1 MSAEVI
7 HTKAHSKNL
16 NITLED
22 IAPCLLHNN
31 TFIMTT
37 ITNYGYI
44 LYTLNML
51 KSLKPYGLDKSV
63 FIVAM
68 DERCAMILKKAGY
81 HVFCVHEKSLGKFCP
96 WNMKGYDK
104 ICYYKLELLY
114 RILSLEKNV
123 LLIDGDIVFLKNP
136 IDDILQ
142 WSNETDDIWIQNDTT
157 DDESRKNMC
166 TGYMFIKTSKKMC
179 ELYDCVSEEGQKKY
193 LKCAF
198 DNNDQTYFNDFVKP
212 ECNMNALPLA
222 KYPNGNVFYRVSEE
236 IYDTIIMVHFNWL
249 VGHLK
254 MAKMKEHKMWLLTE
268 DEESF

>member
-1 MSAEVI
+1 
-7 HTKAHSKNL
+7 
-16 NITLED
+16 
-22 IAPCLLHNN
+22 
-31 TFIMTT
+31 MTT

-51 KSLKPYGLDKSV
+51 KSLKQFGIDKNV

-68 DERCAMILKKAGY
+68 DEKCASILSKLGY
-81 HVFCVHEKSLGKFCP
+81 HVFCVNEKSLGKFCP
-96 WNMKGYDK
+96 WNMKGYDQ

-114 RILSLEKNV
+114 RLLLLNKNV

-136 IDDILQ
+136 VYDIMI
-142 WSNETDDIWIQNDTT
+142 WSNEISDVWIQNDTT
-157 DDESRKNMC
+157 DDKNTTNMC

-179 ELYDCVSEEGQKKY
+179 DLYDCVSQEGQQKY

-198 DNNDQTYFNDFVKP
+198 DNNDQTYFNKYVKP
-212 ECNMNALPLA
+212 YCKINPLPLK
-222 KYPNGNVFYRVSEE
+222 KYPNGNVFYRISDE
-236 IYDTIIMVHFNWL
+236 IYDSIVLVHFNWI

-268 DEESF
+268 EEEI